1 MMDVQL
7 VPKTVLPSGPQASPQ
22 APPANGADAN
32 ASSRTILVGA
42 AQAVTVSAE
51 VGSPSVERR
60 QDRLGRQE
68 DEVVTA
74 QQALDS
80 LRLTS
85 RRTQLEFDQ
94 ELDIVVLQVVDTR
107 TDEVVET
114 IPAEELVRQ
123 LREIIRPDNPPK
135 FEEAAGGLVVD
146 RSI

>member
-1 MMDVQL
+1 MDVQL
-7 VPKTVLPSGPQASPQ
+7 VPKTVLSSGPQSSPQ
-22 APPANGADAN
+22 TPPANSADAN
-32 ASSRTILVGA
+32 ASARTVLAGP
-42 AQAVTVSAE
+42 AQAVTASPE
-51 VGSPSVERR
+51 IGSPSVERR
-60 QDRLGRQE
+60 QDRLGRQD
-68 DEVVTA
+68 DETLSV

-85 RRTQLEFDQ
+85 RRTQLDFDE

-123 LREIIRPDNPPK
+123 LREIIRPDNQPK

>member
-1 MMDVQL
+1 MDVQL

-22 APPANGADAN
+22 APPTNGADA
-32 ASSRTILVGA
+32 SSANKPILAGA
-42 AQAVTVSAE
+42 AQAVTVGAE
-51 VGSPSVERR
+51 VDSQSVDRR
-60 QDRLGRQE
+60 QDRIGRHE
-68 DEVVTA
+68 GEFRSA

-85 RRTQLEFDQ
+85 RRTQLDFDR

-123 LREIIRPDNPPK
+123 MRELIDPDKQPR
-135 FEEAAGGLVVD
+135 FDDESGGLVID

>member
-1 MMDVQL
+1 MDVQL

-22 APPANGADAN
+22 PPPANGAEAN
-32 ASSRTILVGA
+32 SANKPILANA
-42 AQAVTVSAE
+42 AQAVTVGAE
-51 VGSPSVERR
+51 VESQSVDRR
-60 QDRLGRQE
+60 QDRIGRQ
-68 DEVVTA
+68 DGEVRSA

-85 RRTQLEFDQ
+85 RRTQLDFDR

-123 LREIIRPDNPPK
+123 LRELIDPAPPRFEDNS
-135 FEEAAGGLVVD
+135 GGLVID